1 MKYRS
6 FLKAI
11 ELQEYIEHLVKIY
24 DVPYTCL
31 LEILQKYSNFDK
43 EK

>member
-1 MKYRS
+1 M
-6 FLKAI
+6 KAI
-11 ELQEYIEHLVKIY
+11 ELQEYIERLVKIY

-31 LEILQKYSNFDK
+31 LEMLQKFSNLDK